1 MTVRDNP
8 VKRIVT
14 VQKIGGKLIIDVQ
27 GTLHVPI
34 NLKLRSVAD
43 QKTPAIFPGLRCRNG
58 VTSSVTPME
67 AA

>member
-1 MTVRDNP
+1 MTVRGNP

-14 VQKIGGKLIIDVQ
+14 VQKIGGRLVIDVQ
-27 GTLHVPI
+27 GTVHV
-34 NLKLRSVAD
+34 NLKLRSVSA

-58 VTSSVTPME
+58 VTSSVTPIE

>member
-1 MTVRDNP
+1 MTMRDNP

-14 VQKIGGKLIIDVQ
+14 VQKIDGKLAVGVQ

-34 NLKLRSVAD
+34 KLKLRSVST
-43 QKTPAIFPGLRCRNG
+43 QKTPAIFPGLRCRDG
-58 VTSSVTPME
+58 VTSSVTSVE

>member
-14 VQKIGGKLIIDVQ
+14 VQKIDGKLVVGVQ

-34 NLKLRSVAD
+34 KLKLRSVFT
-43 QKTPAIFPGLRCRNG
+43 QKTPTIFPGLSCRDG
-58 VTSSVTPME
+58 AVE